1 MSLKGVLGNKIR
13 DEPIRAKLQG
23 NNRVNQEG
31 SMDRQHLIK
40 NKLKKTKCGYYD
52 FSLHRYPCINESGRR
67 KTRQLN

>member
-31 SMDRQHLIK
+31 SMDRQHL
-40 NKLKKTKCGYYD
+40 T
-52 FSLHRYPCINESGRR
+52 
-67 KTRQLN
+67 